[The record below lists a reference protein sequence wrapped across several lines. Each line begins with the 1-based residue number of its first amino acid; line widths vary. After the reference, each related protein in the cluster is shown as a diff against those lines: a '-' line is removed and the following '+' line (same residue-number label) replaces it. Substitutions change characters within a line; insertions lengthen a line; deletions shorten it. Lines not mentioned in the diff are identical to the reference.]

1 MVVIIIIIECYIN
14 IIITDVITVIT
25 VIIMVV
31 MWPVA

>member
-14 IIITDVITVIT
+14 IIITDAITIIT